1 MRIGYFI
8 PSWPPGSDPNGIVTS
23 LGHLGRQLR
32 AMGHEVFYVTASSN
46 EREQNRSVTV
56 LDLRKNSS
64 FLNKLHYKWNL
75 EAAHFRLVSNAIAD
89 AVIKLVE
96 NNNIEIFQMEETH
109 GWARTVI
116 RRVPI
121 PVVVKLDGPWFLH
134 GPLHPFENG
143 RPGNSHRI
151 EREGD
156 AIHHA
161 AGVTAPSK
169 NVLDLSTEFYGQL
182 KCPTEVIPNPLPPN
196 SGGAVRW
203 KLDTCD
209 RNLILFVGRFDCH
222 KGADIL
228 LRAFAK
234 LVHDR
239 PAIRLL
245 FVGPD
250 VGLKSNSG
258 RLIKFAEYVDQEYP
272 SALRQRIDYR
282 GVLPHYEIE
291 KIRVRAYLTI
301 VCSRYETFGNT
312 VLEAMSAGCPTI
324 ATNTGGIP
332 EILFDN
338 RNGLLVPPED
348 ISGLAAAIGKMLDD
362 PSLALRLGEQAVHD
376 CGNRFMPVKI
386 AQQALN
392 FYSTVITSYKER
404 LRLDAI

>member
-8 PSWPPGSDPNGIVTS
+8 PSWPPGSEPNGIVTS

-32 AMGHEVFYVTASSN
+32 AMGHEVFYVTAFSN
-46 EREQNRSVTV
+46 EREQNQSVTI
-56 LDLRKNSS
+56 LDSHKNSS
-64 FLNKLHYKWNL
+64 FLNKLRYKLNF
-75 EAAHFRLVSNAIAD
+75 EAAQFRLVSSAIAD

-109 GWARTVI
+109 GWAGTVI
-116 RRVPI
+116 RRAPI

-134 GPLHPFENG
+134 GPLHPQENG
-143 RPGNSHRI
+143 RPENCHRI

-196 SGGAVRW
+196 SREAVRW
-203 KLDTCD
+203 KLDSCD

-228 LRAFAK
+228 LRAFAR
-234 LVHDR
+234 LAQDR

-250 VGLKSNSG
+250 VGLKSEGG
-258 RLIKFAEYVDQEYP
+258 RLIKFAEYVIQEVP
-272 SALRQRIDYR
+272 SALRQRIEYR
-282 GVLPHYEIE
+282 GVLPHNEIE
-291 KIRVRAYLTI
+291 KLRVQAYLTI
-301 VCSRYETFGNT
+301 VCSRYETFANT
-312 VLEAMSAGCPTI
+312 VLEAMGAGCPTI

-332 EILFDN
+332 EILLNN
-338 RNGLLVPPED
+338 RTGLLVPAED

-362 PSLALRLGEQAVHD
+362 PSLALRFGEQAARD
-376 CGNRFMPVKI
+376 CRDRFMPTKI

-392 FYSTVITSYKER
+392 FYSTVITHYKER
-404 LRLDAI
+404 PPRDV